1 MGALSPQFA
10 LASMTEHILI
20 VPGVADCDGTALPLC
35 EFCGCRFRNLA
46 AKHLHQRKSH
56 FNGSLS
62 SGKDKRTSQPRPK
75 VSFFCPLSDCRRSKE
90 AKKVHGDR
98 SFLCSFCGFRRFS
111 LLRDLRYHE
120 GRCRFE
126 SNSACNSAESSIPS
140 IGSSRV
146 SKRLSHEMGTQCN
159 RAVMVDKATQ
169 CDRLDA
175 DNLDEFGRGKLGDV
189 DYACRDDPLLTSTFC
204 QTYLPVSDASVGTS
218 LLSDFPWDDYVND
231 QNSHSLDSRFSEL
244 TNSETQTDFG
254 TVSFDFASFLNS
266 TETQTPDDFIL

>member
-1 MGALSPQFA
+1 MNHKAAVEWNLAIWEVVADTIMRNRVTVGGVGLTVQVDETVYSKRKYNRGRSYPQQWVFGGVYLQTGDCFMMTVPDRSLATLISAIRQNALSPQFA

-90 AKKVHGDR
+90 AKVRLPFANMRLVKQHYQKVHGDR

-159 RAVMVDKATQ
+159 RAVMVDKRET
-169 CDRLDA
+169 
-175 DNLDEFGRGKLGDV
+175 GR
-189 DYACRDDPLLTSTFC
+189 R
-204 QTYLPVSDASVGTS
+204 
-218 LLSDFPWDDYVND
+218 
-231 QNSHSLDSRFSEL
+231 
-244 TNSETQTDFG
+244 
-254 TVSFDFASFLNS
+254 
-266 TETQTPDDFIL
+266 